1 MNVQKVDLIIQYALA
16 YAGEQDY
23 GERELGPIHLLKYIY
38 IGDLA
43 YAERNQGESF
53 TGISWRFHKF
63 GPWSF
68 EAFERIQPALL
79 EVGAKEKRITHPKY
93 EDDILR
99 WELKD
104 ESLLDTAEKQLSHE
118 VTFAIQKAVRN
129 FGADTPSLLNYVYL
143 TRPMLTAAPGDDLDF
158 INAINIEPTVTTS
171 TLNTIPLDKKEQ
183 KKRKKK
189 LKELRER
196 IQNKIKMKASEK
208 NLVSPTPAPRYDK
221 VFCSGIEWLDDLAGE
236 HAETQKTTAVF
247 SDDIWKS
254 LSRFDPDVP

>member
-1 MNVQKVDLIIQYALA
+1 
-16 YAGEQDY
+16 
-23 GERELGPIHLLKYIY
+23 
-38 IGDLA
+38 
-43 YAERNQGESF
+43 
-53 TGISWRFHKF
+53 
-63 GPWSF
+63 
-68 EAFERIQPALL
+68 
-79 EVGAKEKRITHPKY
+79 
-93 EDDILR
+93 
-99 WELKD
+99 
-104 ESLLDTAEKQLSHE
+104 
-118 VTFAIQKAVRN
+118 
-129 FGADTPSLLNYVYL
+129 
-143 TRPMLTAAPGDDLDF
+143 MLTAAPGDDLDF